1 MSEHGWKALI
11 LAVFQFWTFIND
23 LCALPALLCFN
34 LLAATLKSFKIK
46 ELRRKA
52 VSARE
57 KPAKV
62 SEETDLPSDLRRP
75 PDFQPALSAFS
86 ESVF

>member
-1 MSEHGWKALI
+1 M
-11 LAVFQFWTFIND
+11 
-23 LCALPALLCFN
+23 
-34 LLAATLKSFKIK
+34 KSFKIK

-52 VSARE
+52 VSACE

-86 ESVF
+86 ESAF